1 MYMYDSCFELFLC
14 YEIKINCATPISI
27 LCVLMEIYTEWYG
40 EYRRQYATVLTY
52 CKLPPQGIRPG
63 LINLHKGF

>member
-1 MYMYDSCFELFLC
+1 MIAVLNFFIC

-27 LCVLMEIYTEWYG
+27 LCVLMEIYTERYG

-52 CKLPPQGIRPG
+52 CKLPI
-63 LINLHKGF
+63 